1 MMYIFVIL
9 AAIAFLLF
17 FIAIWCG
24 VCLLLARIGGWS
36 ALATK
41 FPAVEEPAGERFR
54 FCSAKIGMAA
64 YRTAIT
70 AIKSDAGLYLSVFAL
85 PRLGHSA
92 ILIPWSE
99 MKNPRA
105 KRVLGSC
112 WVDVTVSTPS
122 IIAVRLPA
130 KIVEG
135 KLPNI
140 EPGAAANRWHL
151 N

>member
-1 MMYIFVIL
+1 MTYTFGIL

-17 FIAIWCG
+17 FIASWCG

-36 ALATK
+36 ALATR
-41 FPAVEEPAGERFR
+41 FPTVEEPAGQRFR
-54 FCSAKIGMAA
+54 FCSAKIGFAA
-64 YRTAIT
+64 YRCVIT
-70 AIKSDAGLYLSVFAL
+70 AIKSDTGLHLSMLAL
-85 PRLGHSA
+85 MRLGHSP

-105 KRVLGSC
+105 KRMLDAS

-122 IIAVRLPA
+122 IIAVRLPV

-135 KLPNI
+135 KLPN
-140 EPGAAANRWHL
+140 A
-151 N
+151 

>member
-1 MMYIFVIL
+1 MTHTFGLFL

-41 FPAVEEPAGERFR
+41 FRAVEEPAGEKFR
-54 FCSAKIGMAA
+54 FCSAKIGIAA
-64 YRTAIT
+64 YRSAIT
-70 AIKSDAGLYLSVFAL
+70 AIKSDTGLHLSMFGL
-85 PRLGHSA
+85 LRLGHSA

-105 KRVLGSC
+105 ERVLGAC

-130 KIVEG
+130 KILEG
-135 KLPNI
+135 KLPN
-140 EPGAAANRWHL
+140 A
-151 N
+151 

>member
-1 MMYIFVIL
+1 MTYIFGIL

-17 FIAIWCG
+17 FIAMWCS

-41 FPAVEEPAGERFR
+41 FRAVEQPAGERFR
-54 FCSAKIGMAA
+54 FCSAKIGIAA
-64 YRTAIT
+64 YRSAIT
-70 AIKSDAGLYLSVFAL
+70 AIKSDTGLHLSVLAL
-85 PRLGHSA
+85 LRLGHSA

-105 KRVLGSC
+105 KRVLGAS

-122 IIAVRLPA
+122 IITVRLPA

-135 KLPNI
+135 KLPNV
-140 EPGAAANRWHL
+140 
-151 N
+151 

>member
-1 MMYIFVIL
+1 MTYTFGLVLAL

-41 FPAVEEPAGERFR
+41 FRAVEEPAGERFR
-54 FCSAKIGMAA
+54 FCSAKIGIAA
-64 YRTAIT
+64 YRSAIT
-70 AIKSDAGLYLSVFAL
+70 AIKSDTGLHLSMFPL
-85 PRLGHSA
+85 LRLGHPA

-105 KRVLGSC
+105 KRVLGAS

-122 IIAVRLPA
+122 IILVRLPA

-135 KLPNI
+135 KLPN
-140 EPGAAANRWHL
+140 A
-151 N
+151 